1 MRTKL
6 FSGVA
11 IVLLLLTACGSNN
24 TNPGNKSGNI
34 RVFDVNVPD
43 GRVVT
48 CISETRGYAG
58 GLSCDWAGAR

>member
-11 IVLLLLTACGSNN
+11 IVLLLLTACGGNN

-48 CISETRGYAG
+48 CISEQSGYAG